1 MTAMGALGTVT
12 VDDIRAAQRLLDGVI
27 RPTPLEFSRAL
38 SDRVGAEVHLKCEN
52 LQRAGSFK
60 IRGAYTRMSRL
71 SDAEKEAGVV
81 AASAGNHAQ
90 GVALAAS
97 ILGIRS
103 KVYMPLGAPMPKL
116 LATQAYGATVEQL
129 GSTIDECLAAAQ
141 IFADETGAVLVHPF
155 DHPDIVAGQGT
166 CGLEILEQCPDVRT
180 VVVELGGGGLLAGIS
195 VALRALKPDVRVI
208 GVQAETAAAYPLS
221 LAAGH
226 PVSVPKMATM
236 ADGIA
241 VGRPGV
247 VPFAI
252 IKDLVDS
259 VETVSE
265 DAMARALLFVLER
278 AKLVVEPAG
287 AAAVAWLLEAAKK
300 HAAEPDGRGGAA
312 GLEGPVVAVL
322 SGGNIDPLL
331 MLRVIRNGMVVAGR
345 YLRLQVQV
353 PDRPGSL
360 AGLLMECASLDANV
374 VEVAHSRTSTS
385 ITVDEVEIRL
395 ELETKSQQ
403 HADHVIATLRGHGVR
418 LQVE

>member
-1 MTAMGALGTVT
+1 ME
-12 VDDIRAAQRLLDGVI
+12 DIRAAQLLLEGVI
-27 RPTPLEFSRAL
+27 WPTPLEFSRAV
-38 SDRVGAEVHLKCEN
+38 SDRVGTEVYLKCEN

-71 SDAEKEAGVV
+71 SDAQKQAGVV

-97 ILGIRS
+97 ILSIRS
-103 KVYMPLGAPMPKL
+103 KVYMPLGAPIPKL
-116 LATQAYGATVEQL
+116 LATRAYGATVEQL
-129 GSTIDECLAAAQ
+129 GANIDDCLLAAEA
-141 IFADETGAVLVHPF
+141 FAEETGAVLVHPF

-208 GVQAETAAAYPLS
+208 GVQAEQAAAYPLS

-226 PVSVPKMATM
+226 PVSVPRMTTM

-241 VGRPGV
+241 VGRPGA

-252 IKDLVDS
+252 IKDAVDS

-265 DAMARALLFVLER
+265 DSLARALLFLLER

-287 AAAVAWLLEAAKK
+287 AASVAWLLES
-300 HAAEPDGRGGAA
+300 GRKQPAGHGVDETA

-331 MLRVIRNGMVVAGR
+331 MLRVIRRGLAAASR
-345 YLRLQVQV
+345 YLRLQVRV

-360 AGLLMECASLDANV
+360 AGLLMDCAALDANV
-374 VEVAHSRTSTS
+374 VEVAHSRTSSS

-403 HADHVIATLRGHGVR
+403 HADHVIATLRGHGFGVH
-418 LQVE
+418 VE

>member
-1 MTAMGALGTVT
+1 MGSVGAVT
-12 VDDIRAAQRLLDGVI
+12 VEDVRAAQRLLDGVI

-116 LATQAYGATVEQL
+116 LATQGYGATVEQL
-129 GSTIDECLAAAQ
+129 GTTIDECLAAAQ

-180 VVVELGGGGLLAGIS
+180 VVVELGGGGLLAGIT

-241 VGRPGV
+241 VGRPGA

-287 AAAVAWLLEAAKK
+287 AASVAWLLEEAKRHPAAG
-300 HAAEPDGRGGAA
+300 DGRGAA

-331 MLRVIRNGMVVAGR
+331 MLRVIRNGLAVAGR
-345 YLRLQVQV
+345 YLRLQVHV

-360 AGLLMECASLDANV
+360 SGLLMDCAALDANV
-374 VEVAHSRTSTS
+374 LEVAHSRTSTS

-403 HADHVIATLRGHGVR
+403 HADHVIATLRGHGFR
-418 LQVE
+418 PQVE